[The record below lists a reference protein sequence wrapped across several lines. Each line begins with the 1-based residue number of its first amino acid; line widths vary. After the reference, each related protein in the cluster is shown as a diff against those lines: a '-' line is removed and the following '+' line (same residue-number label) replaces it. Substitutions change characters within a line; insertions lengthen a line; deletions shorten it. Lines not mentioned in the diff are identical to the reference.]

1 MQYKIKIENRRL
13 ERIFKGKG
21 RGREEFR
28 NGNSDLDISGE
39 SSNDFELDEKV
50 GRTNSTAGPVPPG
63 SEVLVCLPPR
73 SGRVYTPDN
82 IQKRAD
88 ENLKVP
94 KMLQTKYKKAKH
106 KQNRKCSHAKKKETQ
121 SST

>member
-13 ERIFKGKG
+13 ERIFKGK
-21 RGREEFR
+21 GREEFR

-73 SGRVYTPDN
+73 SGRVYIPDN

-94 KMLQTKYKKAKH
+94 KMLQTKYKKSK
-106 KQNRKCSHAKKKETQ
+106 T
-121 SST
+121 